1 MAEYVMGRI
10 SSVILLVSLAG
21 PLAFS
26 QFETSEVLGT
36 VRDPSQAAVAKAAVT
51 LTNQGTGVE
60 AKTTTDENGGYNF
73 FDVKIGTYTVTV
85 ELQGFSKFTA
95 PDIVVNVGAR
105 QRVDIKL
112 QVGAV
117 TESVTVTDAATLLET
132 DTSEHGQLI
141 NTKQI
146 VELPLNGRS
155 SADLALLATNVHRSP
170 FAVAFAANATPREGA
185 FNVNGMR
192 STYNNFLLDG
202 VDNNAYSTSN
212 QGFSNQVA
220 QLSPDALTE
229 FKVITSNF
237 SAEYGR
243 VGGAVVNS
251 VMRSG
256 TNEYHGSVFEFLRN
270 TDLNAIGYIFGQ
282 RPATFQKPTLQRNQ
296 FGTSIG
302 GPVVKNKLFFFGDY
316 EGYRQLSR
324 FLNFDSLPTLTDRAG
339 IVPTAPAGQPPLAF
353 VDPRTGAVYTQ
364 GSQIPLT
371 QLTPFALKVLGDLPA
386 PNGPGRSNNYQQLLL
401 LRDYADRFDAK
412 IDGQIND
419 KMTAFIRFNQRKDT
433 SFFQPDIP
441 GPSGGA
447 NNGYI
452 HALQQ
457 AAAVGL
463 TWTTTPTS
471 LFDVRLGF
479 THILGGKNPP
489 YLGGPSMQD
498 LYGIPGLPTSPNL
511 TGGLNTQTISG
522 FASFGRQSTN
532 PQFQNPT
539 TWNPKFNYSWIKG
552 RHSIKTGYEFSTIR
566 TEVNDINPLYGLNT
580 YSGGFSK
587 PTCTQLGQGAG
598 CAIASDSTSYNL
610 ADFLFGLPSQ
620 LQLSNLV
627 VGNYRQHVH
636 SLYIQDD
643 YRMTPKLTLNLG
655 LRWEFATP
663 RWERDNVLSN
673 FDPTTNTMIKASNGD
688 LYHRTLVNPDYKDFG
703 PRLGMAYSVDQKT
716 VFRAG
721 YGISYSHFN
730 RVGSGDELGINGPQ
744 VIFGLI
750 TQSIPA
756 GGSVPSTFI
765 TTQQGYPAGFTNPAN
780 FNPLTSNNAY
790 IPADTRWPYIQSWVA
805 SIQRE
810 LMKNTVIEIAYNGNH
825 ALRLPIIGDYNQAA
839 PNAVTATCNPPAIV
853 TGCLGIQPRRPIQ
866 NFSSI
871 TWVDPAGQEVYNG
884 LSARLEHRLG
894 GGLYFLNSFT
904 WSKALGDSEQAL
916 ESYPGS
922 SVANPQNIR
931 NLAGERGPSSF
942 DVTLMNV
949 TSVVYQLPFGRGK
962 KFGANFNRMLDMIAG
977 GWEIN
982 GINTA
987 NSGVPLDI
995 LYSPVAAND
1004 VTGRIADYRGLSQMR
1019 PNLIGN
1025 TAGSSGPAMLDNY
1038 FNKAAFQLPTA
1049 TSPFGTLGRNALRS
1063 PGLAQLDLSINKNF
1077 RFTERISAQFR
1088 SEFFN
1093 ILNHSNFGLPDAN
1106 ISDAAFGTIRTIY
1119 PPRQIQF
1126 ALKVLF

>member
-1 MAEYVMGRI
+1 MVRAF
-10 SSVILLVSLAG
+10 SLLLLASLAG

-36 VRDPSQAAVAKAAVT
+36 VRDPSQAAVAKATVT
-51 LTNQGTGVE
+51 LINQGTGVE
-60 AKTTTDENGGYNF
+60 AKTTTDENGNYNF

-85 ELQGFSKFTA
+85 EIQGFSKFSA

-105 QRVDIKL
+105 QRVDAKL

-117 TESVTVTDAATLLET
+117 TESITVTGAATLLET

-141 NTKQI
+141 NTQQI
-146 VELPLNGRS
+146 AELPLNGRS
-155 SADLALLATNVHRSP
+155 SADLALLATNVHKSP
-170 FAVAFAANATPREGA
+170 FAVAFAANATPREGS

-202 VDNNAYSTSN
+202 IDNNAYSTSN

-256 TNEYHGSVFEFLRN
+256 TNDVHGSLFEFLRN

-296 FGTSIG
+296 FGASIG
-302 GPVVKNKLFFFGDY
+302 GPVVKNKIFFFGDY

-324 FLNFDSLPTLTDRAG
+324 FLNFDSLPTLADRSG
-339 IVPTAPAGQPPLAF
+339 TLPVT
-353 VDPRTGAVYTQ
+353 VVNPRTGAVYPANT
-364 GSQIPLT
+364 QIPLT
-371 QLTPFALKVLGDLPA
+371 QILPFAAKVLGDLPA
-386 PNGPGRSNNYQQLLL
+386 PNSNGTSRSNDYQQLLL

-412 IDGQIND
+412 IDGHIND
-419 KMTAFIRFNQRKDT
+419 KMTAFVRFNQRKDNT
-433 SFFQPDIP
+433 YFQPDIP
-441 GPSGGA
+441 GPSGGGG
-447 NNGYI
+447 NGYI
-452 HALQQ
+452 RALQQ

-463 TWTTTPTS
+463 SWTVTPTS

-489 YLGGPSMQD
+489 FLGGSSMQD
-498 LYGIPGLPTSPNL
+498 LYGIPGLPTSSGL
-511 TGGLNTQTISG
+511 TGGLNSQSISG
-522 FASFGRQSTN
+522 FNAFGRQATN

-539 TWNPKFNYSWIKG
+539 TWNPKFNYSWIVG
-552 RHSIKTGYEFSTIR
+552 RHSIKVGYEFEAIR
-566 TEVNDINPLYGLNT
+566 IEVNDINPLYGLNT

-587 PTCTQLGQGAG
+587 PSCAILGQPSNCTIPADT
-598 CAIASDSTSYNL
+598 ASYNL

-627 VGNYRQHVH
+627 IGNYRQQVH
-636 SLYIQDD
+636 SMYIQDD
-643 YRMTPKLTLNLG
+643 YRITPKLTLNLG

-663 RWERDNVLSN
+663 RAERDNIQSN
-673 FDPTTNTMIKASNGD
+673 FDPITNSMIKASSGSI
-688 LYHRTLVNPDYKDFG
+688 YQRTLVDPDYKDFG
-703 PRLGMAYSVDQKT
+703 PRLGLAYSVDQKT

-721 YGISYSHFN
+721 YGISYAHFN
-730 RVGSGDELGINGPQ
+730 RVGSADELGINGPQ

-750 TQSIPA
+750 TQSIPQ
-756 GGSVPSTFI
+756 GGPVPSTFI
-765 TTQQGYPAGFTNPAN
+765 TTEQGYPSGFTNPAN

-790 IPADTRWPYIQSWVA
+790 IPRDTRWPYVQSWVV

-810 LMKNTVIEIAYNGNH
+810 LMKNTVFEIAYNGNH

-839 PNAVTATCNPPAIV
+839 PNAVTATCNPPTV
-853 TGCLGIQPRRPIQ
+853 VSGCLGIQARRPIST
-866 NFSSI
+866 FSSI
-871 TWVDPAGQEVYNG
+871 TWVDPAGQEAYNG
-884 LSARLEHRLG
+884 LSARLEHRFG
-894 GGLYFLNSFT
+894 AGLYFLNSFT
-904 WSKALGDSEQAL
+904 WSKALGNSEQAL

-931 NLAGERGPSSF
+931 NLAAERGPSSF

-949 TSVVYQLPFGRGK
+949 TSVVYQLPFGKGK
-962 KFGANFNRMLDMIAG
+962 KFGANFNRTLDLIAG

-982 GINTA
+982 GVNTA
-987 NSGVPLDI
+987 NSGVPLNVV
-995 LYSPVAAND
+995 YSPAAIND
-1004 VTGRIADYRGLSQMR
+1004 VTGRIADYRGGSMMR
-1019 PNLIGN
+1019 PNLAGDPG
-1025 TAGSSGPAMLDNY
+1025 GSSGPAMLDNY
-1038 FNKAAFQLPTA
+1038 FNKAAFQTPSA

-1077 RFTERISAQFR
+1077 RFNERITAQFR

-1093 ILNHSNFGLPDAN
+1093 ILNHTNFGLPNTTAT
-1106 ISDAAFGTIRTIY
+1106 DAAFGTIRTIY

>member
-1 MAEYVMGRI
+1 MVRI
-10 SSVILLVSLAG
+10 SLLALLVSLAV

-26 QFETSEVLGT
+26 QDSSELLGT
-36 VRDPSQAAVAKAAVT
+36 VRDPAQAAVAKASVT
-51 LTNQGTGVE
+51 LINQSTGAE
-60 AKTTTDENGGYNF
+60 AKTATDESGNYNF
-73 FDVKIGTYTVTV
+73 FDVRSGTYTVTV
-85 ELQGFSKFTA
+85 EIPGFSKFTA
-95 PDIVVNVGAR
+95 PDIAVNVGAR
-105 QRVDIKL
+105 QRVDVKL
-112 QVGAV
+112 LVGAV
-117 TESVTVTDAATLLET
+117 TESITVTGAATLLET

-155 SADLALLATNVHRSP
+155 SADLALLATNVHKSP
-170 FAVAFAANATPREGA
+170 FAVAFAANATPREGS
-185 FNVNGMR
+185 FNANGMR

-202 VDNNAYSTSN
+202 IDNNAYSTSN

-256 TNEYHGSVFEFLRN
+256 TNEFHGSVFEFLRN

-282 RPATFQKPTLQRNQ
+282 RPATFKKPTLQRNQ
-296 FGTSIG
+296 FGASIG
-302 GPVVKNKLFFFGDY
+302 GPFIKNKIFFFGDY
-316 EGYRQLSR
+316 EGFRQLSR

-339 IVPTAPAGQPPLAF
+339 TLPVT
-353 VDPRTGAVYTQ
+353 VVNPRTGAVYPANTP
-364 GSQIPLT
+364 IPSTSIL
-371 QLTPFALKVLGDLPA
+371 PFASKVLNELPSLT
-386 PNGPGRSNNYQQLLL
+386 GSGRSNNFQQLLL

-412 IDGQIND
+412 MDGHISD
-419 KMTAFIRFNQRKDT
+419 KMTAFVRFNQRKDNT
-433 SFFQPDIP
+433 YFQPDIP
-441 GPSGGA
+441 GPSGGGG
-447 NNGYI
+447 NGYI
-452 HALQQ
+452 RALQQ

-479 THILGGKNPP
+479 SHILGGKNPP
-489 YLGGPSMQD
+489 YLGGASMQD
-498 LYGIPGLPTSPNL
+498 AYGIPGLPTSSNL
-511 TGGLNTQTISG
+511 TGGLNSQSISG
-522 FASFGRQSTN
+522 FNAFGRQSTN

-552 RHSIKTGYEFSTIR
+552 RHSVKTGYEFSAIR

-580 YSGGFSK
+580 YSGNFSK
-587 PTCTQLGQGAG
+587 PTCAILGQPSG
-598 CAIASDSTSYNL
+598 CTIAADSASYNL

-636 SLYIQDD
+636 SMYVQDD

-663 RWERDNVLSN
+663 RWERDNIQSN
-673 FDPTTNTMIKASNGD
+673 FDPKTISMVKASD
-688 LYHRTLVNPDYKDFG
+688 SDRTLVDPDYSNFG
-703 PRLGMAYSVDQKT
+703 PRLGLAYSIDQKT

-730 RVGSGDELGINGPQ
+730 RVGSADELGINGPQ

-750 TQSIPA
+750 TQSIPQ
-756 GGSVPSTFI
+756 GGPVPSTFI
-765 TTQQGYPAGFTNPAN
+765 TAEQGYPAGVTSPAN

-790 IPADTRWPYIQSWVA
+790 IPRDTRWPYVQSWVV

-810 LMKNTVIEIAYNGNH
+810 LMKNTVIEIGYNGNH
-825 ALRLPIIGDYNQAA
+825 ALRLPIIADYNQAA

-853 TGCLGIQPRRPIQ
+853 TGCLGVQARRPIST
-866 NFSSI
+866 FSSI
-871 TWVDPAGQEVYNG
+871 TWVDPAGQESYNG
-884 LSARLEHRLG
+884 LSIRVEHRLG
-894 GGLYFLNSFT
+894 AGLYFLNSFT
-904 WSKALGDSEQAL
+904 WSKALGNSEQAL

-922 SVANPQNIR
+922 SVANPQDIR
-931 NLAGERGPSSF
+931 NLAAERGPSSF
-942 DVTLMNV
+942 DVGLMNV
-949 TSVVYQLPFGRGK
+949 TSVVYQLPFGKGK
-962 KFGANFNRMLDMIAG
+962 RFGANFNRGLDLIAG

-982 GINTA
+982 GINSA
-987 NSGVPLDI
+987 NSGPPLNVI
-995 LYSPVAAND
+995 YSPAAAND
-1004 VTGRIADYRGLSQMR
+1004 VTGRIADYRGVSQMR
-1019 PNLIGN
+1019 PNLVGD
-1025 TAGSSGPAMLDNY
+1025 TAGSTGPAMLDNY
-1038 FNKAAFQLPTA
+1038 FNKAAFQTPTA

-1077 RFTERISAQFR
+1077 RFTERVTAQFR

-1093 ILNHSNFGLPDAN
+1093 ILNHTNFGLPNTTAT
-1106 ISDAAFGTIRTIY
+1106 DAAFGTIRTIY

-1126 ALKVLF
+1126 GLKILF